1 MIQHATK
8 SNEESWLSSGGII
21 NSNVWKVWKVFDNR
35 YVEQG
40 GIYIERIERP
50 RATTIDSY
58 R

>member
-8 SNEESWLSSGGII
+8 LNEESWLSSREII
-21 NSNVWKVWKVFDNR
+21 NSNVWKAFDNR
-35 YVEQG
+35 YVGQG